1 MTESGVPAPAE
12 PLPAAAPENRTC
24 KYPGCDRPR
33 VAVTDGRPREYCA
46 DPSHTRQAAWRKRKE
61 LEAEKQ
67 ATADAEAAFGRPV
80 TMATTRAQML
90 IERLEETLNPA
101 VELAS
106 GVLRELKVLEDAEKV
121 ELEIK
126 TIRTSAAEEV
136 AAINSELA
144 RAQDDARN
152 WRQALE
158 QAEQQRQEADDV
170 AEEAT
175 AELATT
181 RLTLTTTQTALS
193 EVTDERDRLAA
204 ELDDARATTAAHQA
218 QIDALTT
225 ELAATRAAG
234 TLAAEN
240 LDKALQR
247 AAGLDARIEQ
257 MRDEAT
263 ALRDEHKSQL
273 GERDHEIIRLR
284 AELVT
289 AQTLAEAAAETT
301 EQLNTERAAATEAR
315 AALAQAQARAAQ
327 SEGLVTG
334 LREALTALQANR

>member
-1 MTESGVPAPAE
+1 
-12 PLPAAAPENRTC
+12 
-24 KYPGCDRPR
+24 
-33 VAVTDGRPREYCA
+33 
-46 DPSHTRQAAWRKRKE
+46 
-61 LEAEKQ
+61 
-67 ATADAEAAFGRPV
+67 
-80 TMATTRAQML
+80 MATTRAQML

-218 QIDALTT
+218 QVDALTT